1 MPKSSQKTKAEKKS
15 PAKRTLKTIQKV
27 KKTKPVKS
35 KTEKSWLEYDA
46 KSDEYSVTLR
56 SPINI
61 ALIKYW
67 GKAHEKLIIPTNNS
81 LSLTINKA
89 QLCSTTKL
97 TLYTAKSKKTASFVL
112 ELNGKIQDTISDRI
126 QRVIDA
132 IRARASETLSKSA
145 NHTVG
150 NGKTKLSEIM
160 KKTHIKIES
169 VNNFATAAGLASSAS
184 GLACLARCLAV
195 VYGLEESFEGEF
207 SMYAR
212 LGSGSACRSLYGGI
226 VEWKRGFS

>member
-1 MPKSSQKTKAEKKS
+1 M
-15 PAKRTLKTIQKV
+15 
-27 KKTKPVKS
+27 KS
-35 KTEKSWLEYDA
+35 KTEKSWLSYDA
-46 KSDEYSVTLR
+46 KSDSYSVTLR

-61 ALIKYW
+61 ALVKYW

-81 LSLTINKA
+81 LSLTINKT

-97 TLYTAKSKKTASFVL
+97 TLYTAISKKTERFVTAPVVL

-132 IRARASETLSKSA
+132 IRARASETLSKNA

-150 NGKTKLSEIM
+150 NSKTKLSDIM

-184 GLACLARCLAV
+184 GLACLARCLAA

-212 LGSGSACRSLYGGI
+212 LGSGSACRSLYGGV
-226 VEWKRGFS
+226 VEWKRGFSSSSELEDQP